1 MKTYSIIKTTAKDYI
16 YLLNIDGKT
25 IKLIKP
31 FNHISRTYGA
41 ISLTVYDDA
50 FKSLRNNLWLLDL
63 HIGIDL
69 DALLKGNG
77 FELVK
82 PSYIQEFIYN

>member
-1 MKTYSIIKTTAKDYI
+1 MKTYTKITNSDKDII
-16 YLLNIDGKT
+16 YLLNIHNKT

-31 FNHISRTYGA
+31 FNGINQTYGA
-41 ISLTVYDDA
+41 IALTVYDDA
-50 FKSLRNNLWLLDL
+50 FKRLRNNLWLLDL

-69 DALLKGNG
+69 DVLLKENG

-82 PSYIQEFIYN
+82 PS